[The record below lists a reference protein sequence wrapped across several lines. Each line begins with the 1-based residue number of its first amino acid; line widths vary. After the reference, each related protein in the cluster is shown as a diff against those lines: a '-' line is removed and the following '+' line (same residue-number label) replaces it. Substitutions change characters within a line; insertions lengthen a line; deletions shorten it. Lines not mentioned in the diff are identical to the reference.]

1 MQRLRSDIL
10 LSFDTL
16 PEHVETLRAGRLR
29 AYAIAAAA
37 RAPRMAEAGLPG
49 LLAAVGVIGGEMAQ
63 PEFIRFVAGQ
73 IDTMG
78 AAVRHGHQE
87 RLIPE
92 PRPGQMLEWETR
104 PATAAARNSATPAAR
119 TAPPPP
125 GNLPPRH
132 AGPPAACHPPAVPAG
147 R

>member
-1 MQRLRSDIL
+1 MRRLRSDIL

-37 RAPRMAEAGLPG
+37 RAPSVPTMAEAGLPG
-49 LLAAVGVIGGEMAQ
+49 LLAANWMGVTARLHAEVAAAMRTAMAQERLAAVGVIGGEMAQ

-78 AAVRHGHQE
+78 AAVRAMG
-87 RLIPE
+87 I
-92 PRPGQMLEWETR
+92 
-104 PATAAARNSATPAAR
+104 RN
-119 TAPPPP
+119 
-125 GNLPPRH
+125 G
-132 AGPPAACHPPAVPAG
+132 
-147 R
+147 